1 MSRSDGVKV
10 AMQILT
16 QATKG
21 GGGGPG
27 SLPGEASPAAAQG
40 ALVHGQM

>member
-16 QATKG
+16 QATK
-21 GGGGPG
+21 GGPG